1 MKRILVLSDT
11 HRKVSSAVQITALMH
26 PDAIIHLGDLVEDA
40 HELQACFPDIPVYMV
55 RGNNDFIPMDCE
67 HIFTLRARAHH
78 SSRPGIAACQRR
90 KLPGVSVGTYPPRAM
105 HFERRYLIT
114 QSRKLNLAAGR
125 HFFIRHYRNRR
136 QWRPWLCMPSRRL
149 SESLILFNFNILV
162 ANWIYL

>member
-67 HIFTLRARAHH
+67 HIFTLFGVRLFCAHGHTIHPDRGLQRAKEENCQAFLWGHTHRGQCTLKDGILLLN
-78 SSRPGIAACQRR
+78 PGSLT
-90 KLPGVSVGTYPPRAM
+90 LPRDGIFSFGIIEIDDNGVHGCVCPAEG
-105 HFERRYLIT
+105 YL
-114 QSRKLNLAAGR
+114 
-125 HFFIRHYRNRR
+125 NR
-136 QWRPWLCMPSRRL
+136 
-149 SESLILFNFNILV
+149 
-162 ANWIYL
+162 